1 MMILGLGIDIIYE
14 DRVEKIYNNFG
25 YRFVKKVLS
34 QKEIEIYNTI
44 IDKNKK
50 INFLTKRFSSK
61 ESFLKALGIGLGNS
75 IKMSDISVLNN
86 LKGKPEIILEDGTL
100 KYINKLYNIENIHF
114 NISITDEK
122 NLINT
127 IVIISND

>member
-1 MMILGLGIDIIYE
+1 MILGLGIDIIYE

-61 ESFLKALGIGLGNS
+61 ESFLKALGIGLGNG

-86 LKGKPEIILEDGTL
+86 LKGKPEIILEDSTL